1 MFVVQRLSLMSMRF
15 NAEDFYPNDPVV
27 IILVTLVILSALRLQ
42 TSRSRL
48 VVEVGSK
55 GARTREKDFTEYI
68 YPATMHQTM
77 LFFTRKGRCY
87 WMKCYDIPEGDK
99 NSKGRA
105 IQNMLSLEPGDSVNA
120 FLRIQG
126 LDDDD
131 FLDSHYVVFATK
143 QGIVK

>member
-1 MFVVQRLSLMSMRF
+1 M
-15 NAEDFYPNDPVV
+15 
-27 IILVTLVILSALRLQ
+27 Q
-42 TSRSRL
+42 TFKEQARGG
-48 VVEVGSK
+48 VGSK

-131 FLDSHYVVFATK
+131 FLDSHYVVFCYKA
-143 QGIVK
+143 GYR